1 MRPSSLWYVIA
12 TILRETENFCELV
25 GRFSRKKTFA
35 DWSLVPPKDVTPSKL
50 SQHHESFLLQ
60 SFLLYGICFDTQSV
74 DSVVVN
80 QGKGGNRVKEE
91 GEEEEKGLERGW
103 LV

>member
-1 MRPSSLWYVIA
+1 MVCDSYNIA
-12 TILRETENFCELV
+12 GNRKLCELI
-25 GRFSRKKTFA
+25 GRFSRKK
-35 DWSLVPPKDVTPSKL
+35 
-50 SQHHESFLLQ
+50 LLQ
-60 SFLLYGICFDTQSV
+60 IGHLCHQKMLHPQNFHNIMKVFFLKSFLLYGICFDTQSV

-91 GEEEEKGLERGW
+91 REEEEKGLERGW